1 MEKPLVSVIIPSY
14 NRFEYLL
21 NAIESVYWQNYKN
34 IEIIIINDHSSQK
47 EYYSYDF
54 PKEVIKLDLEIN
66 QKNKLGYV
74 SVGHIRN
81 FGIKRATGKYI
92 ATLDDDDIWLQNKL
106 DRQID
111 ILESSNNRMS
121 CTDGLIGEGAYDE
134 KSIYKVYNQEHFYRR
149 ISKKYTKSIF
159 FKSKKFS
166 FPDEFN
172 FEFLRVHNSIITSS
186 VLVEREL
193 LNFIG
198 GFRPFPTMDDYA
210 PDYDCWLGLLRLTN
224 CDYINE
230 PLFYYDSLHG
240 SGRVWGE

>member
-14 NRFEYLL
+14 NRFKYLL

-74 SVGHIRN
+74 SAGHIRN

-224 CDYINE
+224 CDYISE

-240 SGRVWGE
+240 SGRVWGD